1 MGYEIF
7 YSFKEAL
14 ESPGTYGEEV
24 KTKSVKVG
32 KVTEE
37 VGLEVVAGKVMSQL
51 ARRNI
56 LIVDVEI
63 YEYAKKKLGYRETSD
78 GIVIKGKK
86 FSFDSGSVVTTED
99 FEPEADLIKPK
110 DDLKPEDAF
119 KPEDEL
125 KPEDA
130 FKPVPSP
137 SRDLADRSC
146 SVKRGQ
152 NLVKRAIRQ
161 EMYDPDPVGEQK
173 VSQKGLKFTM
183 GRKYP
188 VYSEESLG
196 STLVYSTTDDSG
208 KEVKVSAE
216 YFVAVGVGLS
226 QEGEV
231 SKYVG
236 AENQKEEVNLWRN
249 YERTEMPDIRRR

>member
-7 YSFKEAL
+7 YSYKEAL

-32 KVTEE
+32 KVTDE

-86 FSFDSGSVVTTED
+86 FSFDSGAVATTED
-99 FEPEADLIKPK
+99 FESE
-110 DDLKPEDAF
+110 DDFKTED
-119 KPEDEL
+119 D
-125 KPEDA
+125 

-137 SRDLADRSC
+137 SRELADKSC
-146 SVKRGQ
+146 PVKR
-152 NLVKRAIRQ
+152 NLAKRVIRQ

-173 VSQKGLKFTM
+173 VRQKGLKFTM

-188 VYSEESLG
+188 VHSEESLG

-216 YFVAVGVGLS
+216 YFVAVGAGLS
-226 QEGEV
+226 QEDEGP
-231 SKYVG
+231 KYVG
-236 AENQKEEVNLWRN
+236 AENQKEEINLWGN

>member
-7 YSFKEAL
+7 YSYKEAL
-14 ESPGTYGEEV
+14 EIPGTYGEEV

-32 KVTEE
+32 KVTDEI
-37 VGLEVVAGKVMSQL
+37 GLEVVAGKVMSQL

-99 FEPEADLIKPK
+99 FEPE
-110 DDLKPEDAF
+110 DDF
-119 KPEDEL
+119 KPEGD
-125 KPEDA
+125 

-173 VSQKGLKFTM
+173 VKQKGLKFTM

-216 YFVAVGVGLS
+216 YFVAVGTGLS
-226 QEGEV
+226 QENEAP
-231 SKYVG
+231 KYVG
-236 AENQKEEVNLWRN
+236 AENQKEEINLWNN